1 MRKIIAILHYL
12 VLKMELMIHWYLW
25 TQLKLCWKVKS
36 TVRAL
41 SSNSALQE
49 ISYLH
54 AMNYLAHSFLTFTD
68 GQIVG
73 QFLEDFIKNR
83 DRYSFPKDIQDGITL
98 HRAIDTFTDAHPAI
112 HEAKKVFAPLV
123 RLYAGAFV
131 DVSMDYFVA
140 NDLSLNSLEGWKNH
154 SRKVYRVL
162 NENYGFLPENFRI
175 MLEKMEE
182 GDWLY
187 NYRFEKN
194 IGYSMRNVL
203 NKAKYLNIDIPVH
216 EAFLK
221 NKDFLQECYD
231 DFFPDLLEHAKG
243 INALLQLEN

>member
-1 MRKIIAILHYL
+1 
-12 VLKMELMIHWYLW
+12 
-25 TQLKLCWKVKS
+25 
-36 TVRAL
+36 
-41 SSNSALQE
+41 
-49 ISYLH
+49 
-54 AMNYLAHSFLTFTD
+54 MNYLAHSFLTFSN

-83 DRYSFPKDIQDGITL
+83 DRFSFPKDIQEGITL
-98 HRAIDTFTDAHPAI
+98 HRAIDTFTDSHPAI

-140 NDLSLNSLEGWKNH
+140 NDLSLNSLAQWKAH
-154 SRKVYRVL
+154 SLHVYKVL
-162 NENYGFLPENFRI
+162 NEHYEFLPENFRI
-175 MLEKMEE
+175 MFERMENE
-182 GDWLY
+182 DWLY
-187 NYRFEKN
+187 NYRNDKN

-203 NKAKYLNIDIPVH
+203 HKAKYLHTDIPVH

-243 INALLQLEN
+243 VNALLQLEK